1 MTRGGVLFDGIG
13 AHYTTFKLKVA
24 DTIVEADQGKAVT
37 PTATDEVGYGSSG
50 DIFLG
55 ILERV
60 EGDGYGS
67 IQDDGYCTAEYASCS
82 YLPQVGKPV
91 IVNGAGLVS
100 QATTAIVGRS
110 NCIVSVESLTT
121 ANHKLVTLL
130 G

>member
-1 MTRGGVLFDGIG
+1 LSRGGVLFDGIG
-13 AHYTTFKLKVA
+13 AHYTTFKLKTS

-37 PTATDEVGYGSSG
+37 PTANGEVGYGSSG
-50 DIFLG
+50 GVFLG

-67 IQDDGYCTAEYASCS
+67 VQDGGYCEVEYASCAL
-82 YLPQVGKPV
+82 LPQLGKPV
-91 IVNGAGLVS
+91 VVNGAGLVS

-110 NCIVSVESLTT
+110 NCIVSVESLAT
-121 ANHKLVTLL
+121 ANHKVVVLL